1 MIKKNL
7 LYGLTTSLLS
17 LSVLMTSSCQTGTQT
32 AATQSKAEA
41 SQTEAV
47 LPIAYVQMDS
57 LSANYQYAKDIQV
70 ALEKDAKDGRAKLQ
84 SKAGAFQKA
93 AKDFE
98 RRLKINAF
106 VSQDAAKAEQNR
118 VLRLQQQAQALEVE
132 LTQKMGMKQQLML
145 EDMMKEVKAQL
156 KTFNNGRYKLILT
169 NVGNDNILFAE
180 EGLDI
185 TDDFI
190 KFLNDNYKAKGE
202 KEAVP
207 AKEVKKE
214 DKKK

>member
-1 MIKKNL
+1 MVRKSL
-7 LYGLTTSLLS
+7 FYGLTTTLLS
-17 LSVLMTSSCQTGTQT
+17 LSVLMTSSCQSGIKAEGTQ
-32 AATQSKAEA
+32 ANQVEAKVEAT
-41 SQTEAV
+41 

-70 ALEKDAKDGRAKLQ
+70 ALEKDAKAGRAKLQ

-106 VSQDAAKAEQNR
+106 VSQDAAKAEQNK
-118 VLRLQQQAQALEVE
+118 VIKLQQQAQALEVE

-156 KTFNNGRYKLILT
+156 KTFNAGRYKLILT

-180 EGLDI
+180 ESLDI
-185 TDDFI
+185 TEDFV
-190 KFLNDNYKAKGE
+190 KFLNDNYQK
-202 KEAVP
+202 KETKP
-207 AKEVKKE
+207 EAKEKNK
-214 DKKK
+214 

>member
-7 LYGLTTSLLS
+7 IYGLSSSILS
-17 LSVLMTSSCQTGTQT
+17 LAVLMTTSCQNGTKAQSQSQAQAVAT
-32 AATQSKAEA
+32 AQA
-41 SQTEAV
+41 S

-57 LSANYQYAKDIQV
+57 LTTNYQYAKDIQQS
-70 ALEKDAKDGRAKLQ
+70 LEKDAKDGRAKLQ

-106 VSQDAAKAEQNR
+106 VSQDAAKAEQNKI
-118 VLRLQQQAQALEVE
+118 LKMQQQAQALEIE
-132 LTQKMGMKQQLML
+132 LSQKMNMKQQLML

-156 KTFNNGRYKLILT
+156 KEFNGGRYKLILT

-180 EGLDI
+180 ESLDI
-185 TDDFI
+185 TEDFI
-190 KFLNDNYKAKGE
+190 KFLNDNYQKKDKPAEAK
-202 KEAVP
+202 K
-207 AKEVKKE
+207 
-214 DKKK
+214 

>member
-1 MIKKNL
+1 MVKKNL
-7 LYGLTTSLLS
+7 FYGLTGSLLC
-17 LSVLMTSSCQTGTQT
+17 LSILMTSSCQTGGKTATTQ
-32 AATQSKAEA
+32 ATQQSTEVEA
-41 SQTEAV
+41 T

-106 VSQDAAKAEQNR
+106 VSQDAAKAEQNK
-118 VLRLQQQAQALEVE
+118 VLKLQQQAQALEME

-145 EDMMKEVKAQL
+145 EDMMKEVKEQL
-156 KTFNNGRYKLILT
+156 KTFNAGRYKLILT

-185 TDDFI
+185 TEDFI
-190 KFLNDNYKAKGE
+190 KFLNDNYKTKDLKAETE
-202 KEAVP
+202 KQTQE
-207 AKEVKKE
+207 
-214 DKKK
+214 KKK

>member
-1 MIKKNL
+1 MNKKNL
-7 LYGLTTSLLS
+7 FYGLAGSLLS
-17 LSVLMTSSCQTGTQT
+17 LSILMTSSCQSGTKTTSSQ
-32 AATQSKAEA
+32 ANQSNAQIEAT
-41 SQTEAV
+41 

-84 SKAGAFQKA
+84 SKAGAFEKA
-93 AKDFE
+93 AKDFQ

-106 VSQDAAKAEQNR
+106 VSQDAAKAEQNK
-118 VLRLQQQAQALEVE
+118 VLRLQQEAQSLEME

-156 KTFNNGRYKLILT
+156 KNFNAGRYKLILT

-185 TDDFI
+185 TEDFI
-190 KFLNDNYKAKGE
+190 KFLNDNYKAKDV
-202 KEAVP
+202 KAEA
-207 AKEVKKE
+207 EVKAE
-214 DKKK
+214 EKK